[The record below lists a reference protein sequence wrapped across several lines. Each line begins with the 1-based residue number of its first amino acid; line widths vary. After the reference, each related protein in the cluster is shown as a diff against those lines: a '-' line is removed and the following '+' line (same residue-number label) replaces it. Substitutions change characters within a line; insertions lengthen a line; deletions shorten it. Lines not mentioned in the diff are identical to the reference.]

1 MSGPGPFSPAN
12 RAHFALT
19 PPSGTKDR
27 YKMSRVRHTGG
38 MNAARGRPDRIL
50 IAILSAIAL
59 LVIVAL
65 AVVFTRGEPEAL
77 DESTPQ
83 GVVQRYSTAVI
94 DGDTATASSYLTPS
108 AKSRC
113 TGFRDGGPLPT
124 RVVLIS
130 ATERDNSAVVKVSV
144 VNSGSGG
151 PFGPS
156 EYEMEERFS
165 LVKTDGAWLI
175 DQVPY
180 QLLVCS
186 GTAVKP

>member
-1 MSGPGPFSPAN
+1 MS
-12 RAHFALT
+12 
-19 PPSGTKDR
+19 
-27 YKMSRVRHTGG
+27 
-38 MNAARGRPDRIL
+38 AARGKPDRIL

-65 AVVFTRGEPEAL
+65 AVVFTRGAPQPL

-94 DGDTATASSYLTPS
+94 DGDTAAATSHLTPS

-130 ATERDNSAVVKVSV
+130 ATERDNTALVKVSV
-144 VNSGSGG
+144 VNSNSGG

-156 EYEMEERFS
+156 EYEMEDRFS
-165 LVKTDGAWLI
+165 LVKTDGTWLI

-180 QLLVCS
+180 QFLVCTGS
-186 GTAVKP
+186 AVKP